1 VLGWLDVE
9 AKRKREAVGARLSG
23 RLSGAGRGGGAG
35 VASGAPEAGAWRR

>member
-23 RLSGAGRGGGAG
+23 RLSGAGRGGAG
-35 VASGAPEAGAWRR
+35 VASGALEAGAWRR